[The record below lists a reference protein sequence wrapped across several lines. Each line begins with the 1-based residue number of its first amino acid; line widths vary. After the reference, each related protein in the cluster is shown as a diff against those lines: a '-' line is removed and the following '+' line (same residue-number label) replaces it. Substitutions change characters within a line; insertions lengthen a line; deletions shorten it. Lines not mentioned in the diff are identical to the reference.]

1 MKSEVLV
8 PPVRDEIT
16 SLFNKKLAPKY
27 RKKFRTISHL
37 VFEKLLEDL
46 GLKNDVSFS
55 YADEIFFLFPE
66 KEGNPIFQLAYN
78 YTLLDHNV
86 FTVAVL
92 NGSTYAVEQVVLI
105 ETDIESNHLVFEY
118 LTNHGLLTVLDGASL
133 NKILY
138 QFVFRELLRSDNVK
152 VTLYDKEKDDG

>member
-1 MKSEVLV
+1 MKPEVLV

-16 SLFNKKLAPKY
+16 SLFTKKLAPKY
-27 RKKFRTISHL
+27 KKKFRTISHL

-46 GLKNDVSFS
+46 GLKYDVSFS

-66 KEGNPIFQLAYN
+66 KEGNRILKLALN
-78 YTLLDHNV
+78 YTLLDYNV

-92 NGSTYAVEQVVLI
+92 NGSTYEVEQVVLI
-105 ETDIESNHLVFEY
+105 ETDIESNPLIFEY
-118 LTNHGLLTVLDGASL
+118 LQNHGLLTVFDGASL

-138 QFVFRELLRSDNVK
+138 QFVLRELLRDDNIK
-152 VTLYDKEKDDG
+152 ITLYDRGEDDG